1 VIISPTS
8 GFVVD
13 AIGWET
19 FLFSDFLIAMPGLI
33 LIVKLREIINIVSEK

>member
-19 FLFSDFLIAMPGLI
+19 FYFLTFLIAIPGLI
-33 LIVKLREIINIVSEK
+33 LIVKLREIINIASEK